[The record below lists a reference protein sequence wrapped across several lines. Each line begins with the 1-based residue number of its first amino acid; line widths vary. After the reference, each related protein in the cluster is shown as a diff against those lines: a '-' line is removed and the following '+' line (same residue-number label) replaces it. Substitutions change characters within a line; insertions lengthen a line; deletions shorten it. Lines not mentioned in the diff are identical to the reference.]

1 MFSGKDIICIS
12 SIEWDFVWQ
21 GHQEIASRLAQA
33 GNRVLY
39 IENTGVRSPG
49 LRDAARVFER
59 VKNSARSMR
68 SGGVRLVAPNIYV
81 CSPIVF
87 PPFGMAWRR
96 QINRRFWLSL
106 VRRAARRLGMQDVVI
121 LTYLPTDTA
130 LDLIETVRTPRSV
143 LVYYCIAD
151 FAQLAPRV
159 GRLKESER
167 RLVASSDLIF
177 AQGPEIAMHCSQW
190 SDEVHIFPFGVDLD
204 KFTPA
209 NPLDP
214 GPSLNGVPQLRS
226 LPRPVIG
233 YIGGIHRHIDYGL
246 LIEMAR
252 ARSDWSWV
260 FVGPI
265 QTSVGELADL
275 PNVHLLG
282 QQPHETLARY
292 IQQFDVCMVPYVN
305 SHYTATVVPTKINE
319 YLAVGKPVVS
329 TRLPP
334 VCEFN
339 RQHMVLETAA
349 TEPAAFLNALEQA
362 LRRPMDQAT
371 IARRRQVATLGDWVT
386 RTEAM
391 SELIAAAWEKKSRGP
406 VG

>member
-87 PPFGMAWRR
+87 PPFGTAWRR

-143 LVYYCIAD
+143 LVYTASQIS
-151 FAQLAPRV
+151 RNW
-159 GRLKESER
+159 R
-167 RLVASSDLIF
+167 RA
-177 AQGPEIAMHCSQW
+177 
-190 SDEVHIFPFGVDLD
+190 
-204 KFTPA
+204 
-209 NPLDP
+209 
-214 GPSLNGVPQLRS
+214 
-226 LPRPVIG
+226 
-233 YIGGIHRHIDYGL
+233 
-246 LIEMAR
+246 
-252 ARSDWSWV
+252 
-260 FVGPI
+260 
-265 QTSVGELADL
+265 
-275 PNVHLLG
+275 
-282 QQPHETLARY
+282 
-292 IQQFDVCMVPYVN
+292 
-305 SHYTATVVPTKINE
+305 
-319 YLAVGKPVVS
+319 
-329 TRLPP
+329 
-334 VCEFN
+334 
-339 RQHMVLETAA
+339 
-349 TEPAAFLNALEQA
+349 
-362 LRRPMDQAT
+362 
-371 IARRRQVATLGDWVT
+371 
-386 RTEAM
+386 
-391 SELIAAAWEKKSRGP
+391 
-406 VG
+406 